1 MLHQFLFNAPIRKCT
16 LTGGLLAAFMLM
28 TVTLFLGC
36 ERVQQVVT
44 PPESVSTEDAVS
56 SCTDGTRI
64 LNVGFYAFFAP
75 VSYSA
80 NEEPGS
86 PEFNTHQGY
95 EADLLTALEA
105 MEGAGLSFKRTAI
118 PAWDSIWLKST
129 EPEFDMI
136 GGGITILDSRTRDAD
151 GTPRVTFTSGHINFQ
166 QSLLVRAEDAERLA
180 THAVLTSDVRVGA
193 LPGTTGENRLL
204 QLTAL
209 TDAAG
214 ILAAGTRVETPQ
226 GTVVADGTDAYV
238 IQASGATPN
247 LEGRTHLYP
256 PSENMPQV
264 VYLGS
269 ELGESELLAAL
280 NASEIDAVARG
291 GIGNGEV
298 AAASGGALVVTAFDE
313 QVEYGG
319 FTFALEDAELAACID
334 EKINFL
340 TNNRAIGHAEW
351 LADPAVFMKRAEM
364 WSAEMQ

>member
-1 MLHQFLFNAPIRKCT
+1 MLHQFFVDAPTPKCT
-16 LTGGLLAAFMLM
+16 LTCGLLAAFMLI
-28 TVTLFLGC
+28 TTALFSGC

-44 PPESVSTEDAVS
+44 PPDSVSTDAVS
-56 SCTDGTRI
+56 SCTEGARV

-86 PEFNTHQGY
+86 AEFNSHLGY

-118 PAWDSIWLKST
+118 PAWDGIWLKST
-129 EPEFDMI
+129 EPAFDMI
-136 GGGITILDSRTRDAD
+136 GGGITILESRTRDAD
-151 GTPRVTFTSGHINFQ
+151 GTPRVIFTSGHINFQ

-180 THAVLTSDVRVGA
+180 THAALTSDVRVGA

-209 TDAAG
+209 TNADG

-280 NASEIDAVARG
+280 EAGEIEAVARG

-334 EKINFL
+334 EKINYL
-340 TNNRAIGHAEW
+340 TNNRAVGHAEW
-351 LADPAVFMKRAEM
+351 LADSGIFMKRAEM
-364 WSAEMQ
+364 WNAGTQ

>member
-1 MLHQFLFNAPIRKCT
+1 MLHQFCVDAPTPKCT
-16 LTGGLLAAFMLM
+16 LTRGLLAAFMLI
-28 TVTLFLGC
+28 TVTLFSGC
-36 ERVQQVVT
+36 ERVQQVVNS
-44 PPESVSTEDAVS
+44 PDSVSTDAVN
-56 SCTDGTRI
+56 SCTDGARV

-86 PEFNTHQGY
+86 AEFNTHLGY
-95 EADLLTALEA
+95 EADLLAALEA

-118 PAWDSIWLKST
+118 PAWDGIWLKST
-129 EPEFDMI
+129 EPAFDMI
-136 GGGITILDSRTRDAD
+136 GGGITILESRTRDAD
-151 GTPRVTFTSGHINFQ
+151 GTPRVIFTSGHINFQ

-180 THAVLTSDVRVGA
+180 THAALTSDVRVGA

-209 TDAAG
+209 TNADG
-214 ILAAGTRVETPQ
+214 ILAAGTRVDTPQ

-280 NASEIDAVARG
+280 EASEIEAVARG

-334 EKINFL
+334 EKINYL
-340 TNNRAIGHAEW
+340 TNNRAVGYAEW
-351 LADPAVFMKRAEM
+351 LADPGIFMKRAEM
-364 WSAEMQ
+364 WNAGTQ

>member
-1 MLHQFLFNAPIRKCT
+1 MLHQFFVNAPVRKCP
-16 LTGGLLAAFMLM
+16 LTCGLLAAFMLM
-28 TVTLFLGC
+28 TVTLFSGC
-36 ERVQQVVT
+36 ERVQQVVA
-44 PPESVSTEDAVS
+44 PPESVSTDAVR
-56 SCTDGTRI
+56 SCTDGTRV

-80 NEEPGS
+80 DEDPGS
-86 PEFNTHQGY
+86 PEFNTHRGY

-118 PAWDSIWLKST
+118 PAWDGIWLKST
-129 EPEFDMI
+129 EPAFDMI

-180 THAVLTSDVRVGA
+180 THADLTSDVRVGA

-209 TDAAG
+209 TDAGG

-226 GTVVADGTDAYV
+226 GAVVADGTDAYV

-280 NASEIDAVARG
+280 DAGEIEAVARG

-298 AAASGGALVVTAFDE
+298 AADSGGALVVTALDE

-334 EKINFL
+334 EKINYL
-340 TNNRAIGHAEW
+340 TNNRALGYEAW
-351 LADPAVFMKRAEM
+351 LADPGIFMKRAEM

>member
-1 MLHQFLFNAPIRKCT
+1 MLHQLLLNASLRKCT
-16 LTGGLLAAFMLM
+16 LTCGLLAAFMLM
-28 TVTLFLGC
+28 AVTLFSGC

-44 PPESVSTEDAVS
+44 PPQSVATDAMH
-56 SCTDGTRI
+56 SCTDGTRV

-80 NEEPGS
+80 NEDPGS
-86 PEFNTHQGY
+86 AEFNTHRGY
-95 EADLLTALEA
+95 EAELLTALEA

-118 PAWDSIWLKST
+118 PAWDGIWLKST
-129 EPEFDMI
+129 EPEFDII

-151 GTPRVTFTSGHINFQ
+151 GTPRVTFTSGHIKFQ

-180 THAVLTSDVRVGA
+180 THADLTSDVRVGA
-193 LPGTTGENRLL
+193 LSGTTGENRLL
-204 QLTAL
+204 QLTTL
-209 TDAAG
+209 TDADG

-238 IQASGATPN
+238 IQASGATQN

-280 NASEIDAVARG
+280 EAGEIEAVARG

-313 QVEYGG
+313 QIEYGG
-319 FTFALEDAELAACID
+319 FTLALEDAELAACID
-334 EKINFL
+334 EKINYL

-364 WSAEMQ
+364 WNAETQ

>member
-1 MLHQFLFNAPIRKCT
+1 MLQQFLFNAPIRKCT
-16 LTGGLLAAFMLM
+16 LTSGLLAAFMLM

-44 PPESVSTEDAVS
+44 PPESVSTENAVS

-80 NEEPGS
+80 NEDPGS

-118 PAWDSIWLKST
+118 PAWDGIWLKST

-180 THAVLTSDVRVGA
+180 THAALTSDVRVGA

-209 TDAAG
+209 TDADG

-238 IQASGATPN
+238 IQASGATLN

-269 ELGESELLAAL
+269 ELGESELLVAL

>member
-1 MLHQFLFNAPIRKCT
+1 MLHQLLLNAPIRKCT
-16 LTGGLLAAFMLM
+16 LTCGLLAAFMLM
-28 TVTLFLGC
+28 TVTLFSGC
-36 ERVQQVVT
+36 ERAQQVVT
-44 PPESVSTEDAVS
+44 SPQSVATDAMH
-56 SCTDGTRI
+56 SCTDGTRV

-80 NEEPGS
+80 NEDPGS
-86 PEFNTHQGY
+86 AEFNTHRGY
-95 EADLLTALEA
+95 EAELLTALEA

-118 PAWDSIWLKST
+118 PAWDGIWLKST
-129 EPEFDMI
+129 EPEFDII

-151 GTPRVTFTSGHINFQ
+151 GTPRVTFTSGHIKFQ

-180 THAVLTSDVRVGA
+180 THADLTSDVRVGA
-193 LPGTTGENRLL
+193 LPGTTGEDRLL
-204 QLTAL
+204 QLTVL
-209 TDAAG
+209 TDADG
-214 ILAAGTRVETPQ
+214 ILAAGTRVEIPQ

-256 PSENMPQV
+256 PSENRPQV

-269 ELGESELLAAL
+269 GLGESELLAAL
-280 NASEIDAVARG
+280 KAGEIEAVARG

-298 AAASGGALVVTAFDE
+298 AAASGGTLVVTAFDE
-313 QVEYGG
+313 QIEYGG
-319 FTFALEDAELAACID
+319 FTLALEDAELAACID
-334 EKINFL
+334 EKINYL

-364 WSAEMQ
+364 WNAETQ